1 MIKKIGFVNEKYVI
15 LYGFKYKMVE
25 YSLVLSM
32 LI

>member
-1 MIKKIGFVNEKYVI
+1 MIKKTGFVNEKHVI

-32 LI
+32 SI